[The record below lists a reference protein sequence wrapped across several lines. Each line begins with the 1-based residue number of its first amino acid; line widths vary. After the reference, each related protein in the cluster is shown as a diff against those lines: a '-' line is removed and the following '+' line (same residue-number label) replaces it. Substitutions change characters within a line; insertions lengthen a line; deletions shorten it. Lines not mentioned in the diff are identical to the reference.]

1 MPPGC
6 LPGHSYPGK
15 ELTAKTRRHN
25 LNLVTLCLRGKSF
38 MFRVRPRKSASQMI
52 TIPRWLKFLIALI
65 LGIALGLVYG
75 WVISPV
81 EYIDTAPA
89 SLRAD
94 YRTDYVLMAA
104 QIYQADQD
112 LDAAARRLTT
122 LGSDPPAQIAE
133 QAYSYAFQNKA
144 PEADLKLLQK
154 LSTALQTW
162 QPAGGAP

>member
-1 MPPGC
+1 M
-6 LPGHSYPGK
+6 
-15 ELTAKTRRHN
+15 
-25 LNLVTLCLRGKSF
+25 
-38 MFRVRPRKSASQMI
+38 
-52 TIPRWLKFLIALI
+52 PRWLKFLIALI

-94 YRTDYVLMAA
+94 YRTDYVLMTA
-104 QIYQADQD
+104 QIYHADQD
-112 LDAAARRLTT
+112 LDAAARRLTY

-144 PEADLKLLQK
+144 PEADLKLLQE